1 MRGRAHYKKKIIQ
14 PDAKYQSVALAKFIN
29 KIMLRGQKE
38 TAQNIVYRALQI
50 IKDKTQT
57 EPLEVWETAIANAS
71 PLLEVR
77 SKRIGGATYQVPM
90 EVRPE
95 RKFTLA
101 SRWIIEAARNRQGKA
116 MPELLAEEITNAYNK
131 TGYALTKRENMHKMA
146 EANKAF
152 AHFARF

>member
-1 MRGRAHYKKKIIQ
+1 MRGRSKYKKRTISADPQ
-14 PDAKYQSVALAKFIN
+14 FNSVMVAKFIN
-29 KIMLRGQKE
+29 KVMLRGQKE
-38 TAQNIVYRALQI
+38 TATNIVYRAFKITEEKTKQSALQ
-50 IKDKTQT
+50 
-57 EPLEVWETAIANAS
+57 VFETAINNAS

-95 RKFTLA
+95 RKIALA
-101 SRWIIEAARNRQGKA
+101 IRWLIESARNKQGKP
-116 MPELLAEEITNAYNK
+116 MEEFLAQEILDAYNK
-131 TGYALTKRENMHKMA
+131 TGSAMTKRENMHKMA

>member
-1 MRGRAHYKKKIIQ
+1 MRGRSHYKKRVIKL
-14 PDAKYQSVALAKFIN
+14 DEKYQSALVSQLIN
-29 KIMLRGQKE
+29 KVMIRGQKE
-38 TAQNIVYRALQI
+38 TSKKI
-50 IKDKTQT
+50 IYDAFSIIADKTKKD
-57 EPLEVWETAIANAS
+57 PLEVFEKTLDNVS

-95 RKFTLA
+95 RKVALA
-101 SRWIIEAARNRQGKA
+101 FRWMIDSARSKQGKP
-116 MPELLAEEITNAYNK
+116 MQEFLAEAILDGYNK
-131 TGYALTKRENMHKMA
+131 TGAAMSKRENMHKMA